1 MCHTDFNEYANG
13 PIFVSGTPHART
25 GRSVPLVLGHEFS
38 GQIVQTGSDVTELK
52 IGDRV
57 AINAV
62 DSCGACPYC
71 IRGYSRAGRAGFIS
85 RIHQRLTWMAVD
97 AGCCCCFA
105 EFAAVPAACCHVLPA
120 RLPYRDAVFGR
131 TSFRRGRGG
140 TESPTGNGHIRRD
153 RWWRNSWAWHA
164 ASSSGWSASRI
175 RDRAR

>member
-1 MCHTDFNEYANG
+1 MCHTDFSEYANG
-13 PIFVSGTPHART
+13 PIFVSGTPPART

-71 IRGYSRAGRAGFIS
+71 IRGQGALCSSAAYIGFN
-85 RIHQRLTWMAVD
+85 LD
-97 AGCCCCFA
+97 DGFA

-120 RLPYRDAVFGR
+120 RLPYRDAGLVEPLSVAVDAVRRAQLEMG
-131 TSFRRGRGG
+131 TSVAIVGGG
-140 TESPTGNGHIRRD
+140 TLGLCMLE
-153 RWWRNSWAWHA
+153 AV
-164 ASSSGWSASRI
+164 SGCRSASPI